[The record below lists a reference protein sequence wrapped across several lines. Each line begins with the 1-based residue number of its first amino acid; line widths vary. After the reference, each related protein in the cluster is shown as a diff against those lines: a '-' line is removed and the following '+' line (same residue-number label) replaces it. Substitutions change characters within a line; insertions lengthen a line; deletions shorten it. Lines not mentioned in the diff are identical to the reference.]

1 MALNFQQIPRPPN
14 YLARGQQRRLLVMA
28 MLLGLVVVLVFEAR
42 DPGNYRWLE
51 SRPLAARDGVSSLS
65 VADGPN
71 ADAGGS
77 GQADLPDDTRLKPRI
92 TDADPEGTFLSIP
105 PVALGAPE
113 QASSRY
119 FPGVNLEYLATV
131 RDDRPFHVD
140 EHHAWFHLL
149 GILGQTDQKTLEEH
163 STGGVT
169 FVQLYRQSKLYRGEL
184 VSFRGEVRR
193 ATEKK
198 PSKNEY
204 GVDKS
209 FRLWILM
216 ADNRRDP
223 ITVDV
228 LELPH
233 GFPLGDEIQEQV
245 EVTGFFF
252 KRRAYLGRDEIF
264 TTPSLLARTV
274 QWHKRSAPAGA
285 DGNLSQLLVI
295 VAVAAGLSVLTVWF
309 AVRRSRDRRTSQADE
324 VTFEH

>member
-1 MALNFQQIPRPPN
+1 MGFRVALNFQRVPRPPN
-14 YLARGQQRRLLVMA
+14 YLARGQQRRLLVMV

-42 DPGNYRWLE
+42 DPGNYEWLE
-51 SRPLAARDGVSSLS
+51 SRPS
-65 VADGPN
+65 VADAP
-71 ADAGGS
+71 DAG
-77 GQADLPDDTRLKPRI
+77 
-92 TDADPEGTFLSIP
+92 E
-105 PVALGAPE
+105 APE
-113 QASSRY
+113 RAASRY
-119 FPGVNLEYLATV
+119 FPGVNLEHLATV
-131 RDDRPFHVD
+131 RDDRPFHPD

-169 FVQLYRQSKLYRGEL
+169 FVQLDRQSKLYRGEL

-193 ATEKK
+193 ATETKA
-198 PSKNEY
+198 SKNEY
-204 GVDKS
+204 GVDKF

-252 KRRAYLGRDEIF
+252 KRRAYLGRDDIF

-274 QWHKRSAPAGA
+274 GWHKRSEPAGTTHS
-285 DGNLSQLLVI
+285 LSQLLLI
-295 VAVAAGLSVLTVWF
+295 VAAAAGLSILTVWF
-309 AVRRSRDRRTSQADE
+309 AVRRGRSRPLP
-324 VTFEH
+324 